1 MKRILCLA
9 VAVLTISLMATAAQA
24 QSGSLKLR
32 FDVPFAFTVENA
44 TFSAGQYEVTQPA
57 RWILMVRNI
66 NTQSSGFEHAR
77 VAHSSKEADGRV
89 RMVFHRYG
97 NEYFLAGV
105 SDGSIDST
113 YDLRESNEEKRL
125 ADLSPRPQLKVV
137 SLLTN
142 GTVQTSADGQK

>member
-1 MKRILCLA
+1 MKRVLCFAATVLA
-9 VAVLTISLMATAAQA
+9 ISFMTTTTSA

-77 VAHSSKEADGRV
+77 VAHSFKEADGRV

-97 NEYFLAGV
+97 NVYFLV
-105 SDGSIDST
+105 EVRDGSIDST

-125 ADLSPRPQLKVV
+125 ADVRPRPQLKVV
-137 SLLTN
+137 SLLAN
-142 GTVQTSADGQK
+142 GTIQASD

>member
-9 VAVLTISLMATAAQA
+9 ATVLTISLMSITSHA

-32 FDVPFAFTVENA
+32 FDVPFAFTVDNA

-89 RMVFHRYG
+89 RMIFHRYG

-125 ADLSPRPQLKVV
+125 ADVSPRPQPKVV
-137 SLLTN
+137 SLLAN
-142 GTVQTSADGQK
+142 GTVLAADKGRR

>member
-1 MKRILCLA
+1 MKRVLCLA
-9 VAVLTISLMATAAQA
+9 LTMLAISCITTTTHA

-44 TFSAGQYEVTQPA
+44 EFSAGQYELTQPA

-77 VAHSSKEADGRV
+77 VAHSSKQADGRA

-97 NEYFLAGV
+97 NVSFLVGV
-105 SDGSIDST
+105 TDGSIDST
-113 YDLRESNEEKRL
+113 YDLGESNEDKQL
-125 ADLSPRPQLKVV
+125 ADVSPRPQLKVV
-137 SLLTN
+137 CLLAN
-142 GTVQTSADGQK
+142 GTIHASD

>member
-1 MKRILCLA
+1 MKRVLCLA
-9 VAVLTISLMATAAQA
+9 LTMLAISCITTTTHA

-44 TFSAGQYEVTQPA
+44 EFSAGQYELTQPA

-77 VAHSSKEADGRV
+77 VAHSSKQADGRA

-97 NEYFLAGV
+97 NVYFLV
-105 SDGSIDST
+105 EVRDGSIDST

-125 ADLSPRPQLKVV
+125 ADVSPRPQLKVV
-137 SLLTN
+137 SLLAN
-142 GTVQTSADGQK
+142 GTAQISADGQK